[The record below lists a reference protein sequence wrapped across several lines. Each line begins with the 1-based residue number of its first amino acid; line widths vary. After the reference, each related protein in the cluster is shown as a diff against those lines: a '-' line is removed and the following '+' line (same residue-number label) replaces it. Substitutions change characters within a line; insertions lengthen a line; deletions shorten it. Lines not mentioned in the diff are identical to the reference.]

1 MEFINKTKDKKV
13 LQLHQGHRERLRSR
27 LVKLNYDAPM
37 HEILEYVLQQPIK
50 RKDTNELAHNLL
62 AHFGSFANIC
72 DASIEELMAVKG
84 VGESTAYFLNSL
96 PYLFK
101 TYKDSKSSAKPYLTC
116 EQDVFDFLGETIS
129 HLPNEEF
136 YVICL
141 NSSSKVIN
149 YKNISAGDGSS
160 VCFNINEVA
169 NYCKSLNASQVILLH
184 NHPTSSEQPSFE
196 DIESTRLL
204 YGNLAFSQIDLREH
218 IIVNSNGEMYSFK
231 RAGYIDKFKKSFDE
245 ISKIGI
251 I

>member
-27 LVKLNYDAPM
+27 LVKMNYDAPI

-72 DASIEELMAVKG
+72 DASVEELMSIKG

-101 TYKDSKSSAKPYLTC
+101 TYKSSKSSVKPYLTC
-116 EQDVFDFLGETIS
+116 EQDIYDFLGETIS

-141 NSSSKVIN
+141 NSSSRVIN
-149 YKNISAGDGSS
+149 YKNISAGDGIS

-184 NHPTSSEQPSFE
+184 NHPTGSENPSKE
-196 DIESTRLL
+196 DIEATRLL
-204 YGNLAFSQIDLREH
+204 FGNLYFSQIDLCEH
-218 IIVNSNGEMYSFK
+218 IIVNSKGETYSFK
-231 RAGYIDKFKKSFDE
+231 HKGYIAKFKDAIE
-245 ISKIGI
+245 ALSKAVNE
-251 I
+251 